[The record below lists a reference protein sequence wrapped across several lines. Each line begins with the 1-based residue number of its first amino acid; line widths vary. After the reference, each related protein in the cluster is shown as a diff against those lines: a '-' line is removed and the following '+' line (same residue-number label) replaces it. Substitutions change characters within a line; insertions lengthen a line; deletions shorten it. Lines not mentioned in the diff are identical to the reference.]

1 MANDYT
7 VKVISD
13 QHVPQF
19 TRAGTL
25 ANLRR
30 VAIMVGQFGPYY
42 HDFQQGQDTA
52 IQVRQWIQQQQQDV
66 QQINS

>member
-1 MANDYT
+1 MQTDYT

-19 TRAGTL
+19 TRAGKLETV
-25 ANLRR
+25 RR
-30 VAIMVGQFGPYY
+30 VAIMVGALGPYY
-42 HDFQQGQDTA
+42 HDFAQGQDTS